1 MKFCGISASAL
12 GLDAA
17 DRCRLKEALDNPNGP
32 MVIWLQG
39 NECTGCSVSFLS
51 RISISAPSAAKDVLI
66 KSINLADYPNLTAP
80 AGKSAPAQIEA
91 AYAKGGYV
99 LAIAGGVPANFG
111 WSARWAWSGD
121 NQDVTLQ
128 QAVLGLSA
136 KAGAILA
143 VGTCAAFGGTPAA
156 PPDPNGVKSVKNL
169 TGKTAIHIAGC
180 PPLPGRIA
188 WVVVQLLLNKPIF
201 LDSSG
206 RPRALFNR
214 TVRRQW
220 AREETEAGEART
232 YGGDDRG
239 PEEPACRGKQT
250 LANCPRVFGNGKS
263 NRCKDGNA
271 PCLGCKHSNFPNPKP
286 FYRTDD

>member
-17 DRCRLKEALDNPNGP
+17 GLCRLKEALDNPNGP
-32 MVIWLQG
+32 MILWLQG
-39 NECTGCSVSFLS
+39 SECTGCSVSFLN
-51 RISISAPSAAKDVLI
+51 RISIRAPSAAKDVLI
-66 KSINLADYPNLTAP
+66 QSINLADYPNLMAP

-91 AYAKGGYV
+91 AYSKGGYV
-99 LAIAGGVPANFG
+99 LAIEGGVPTNSG

-143 VGTCAAFGGTPAA
+143 VGTCAAFGGTPGA
-156 PPDPNGVKSVKNL
+156 PPNPKGEKSVKNL
-169 TGKTAIHIAGC
+169 TGKRTINIAGC
-180 PPLPGRIA
+180 PPHPDRIA

-206 RPRALFNR
+206 RPRAFFNR
-214 TVRRQW
+214 TVRRKGG
-220 AREETEAGEART
+220 REETETGEA
-232 YGGDDRG
+232 GPLGVDDRCMEG
-239 PEEPACRGKQT
+239 LDCRGKQT
-250 LANCPRVFGNGKS
+250 LANCPRVFWSGRS

-271 PCLGCKHSNFPNPKP
+271 PCFGCMHSNFPDPKP
-286 FYRTDD
+286 FYKSDD